1 MVVFKS
7 RWTEAVPEVSLPE
20 FLLDRDMPD
29 RPYLTDAI
37 TGKTHTFAQT
47 RSLAMRFGQGLV
59 ENLKWKKND
68 VLCLFS
74 TNVIDFPVVMLGT
87 LLAGGIM
94 TPANPAYTT
103 SELVHQMKDS
113 GARACVVHPTL
124 LAIAQEA
131 ASIVGIPSDAVFVFG
146 ETEQKGTKPWQSIL
160 SSKEIGFTRTKA
172 VKPHTDLAY
181 LVYSSGTTGLAKVK
195 SYVLSIANRC

>member
-1 MVVFKS
+1 MVVYKS
-7 RWTEAVPEVSLPE
+7 RWTIPVPSISLPE
-20 FLLDRDMPD
+20 FLLDREMPN

-37 TGKTHTFAQT
+37 TGRSHTFAET

-59 ENLKWKKND
+59 DNLNWQPND

-94 TPANPAYTT
+94 TPANPSYTAN
-103 SELVHQMKDS
+103 ELVHQMKDS
-113 GARACVVHPTL
+113 GARACVVHPSL
-124 LAIAQEA
+124 LPIALEA
-131 ASIVGIPSDAVFVFG
+131 AQTVGIPRDAVFCFEG
-146 ETEQKGTKPWQSIL
+146 KEQEGVKPWESVL

-172 VKPHTDLAY
+172 VKPETDLAY

-195 SYVLSIANRC
+195 SPQVY